1 MFQLKWVWKNLE
13 GCRKR
18 YVFALCSTAVL
29 SMMALVNSVLT
40 AQIMDTV
47 FTPVKEGQGTTPEL
61 WHRLVVLVSIL
72 IGFTMFRMCF
82 NYLSVMTYE
91 TCSQKLLFKL
101 RRDLY
106 ANMQAQDSSFFSK
119 NRTGDLMT
127 RLTGDLDMVRHTT
140 CYVIRMII
148 DCVVLF
154 LTTSITFLCVD
165 WLFALA
171 MLAVTPIIFI
181 LTKVFA
187 KQVHPLY
194 VDLRERLSRMNTAA
208 QENIAGNRVVK
219 AFAKTTRSSSLI
231 RKTRI
236 TAKRTSKRRCCGSN
250 SRRISMVF
258 RSRFPS
264 PFCSS
269 AARSSSWAAFQSAR
283 LHSLTRCAGR

>member
-171 MLAVTPIIFI
+171 MLP
-181 LTKVFA
+181 
-187 KQVHPLY
+187 
-194 VDLRERLSRMNTAA
+194 
-208 QENIAGNRVVK
+208 
-219 AFAKTTRSSSLI
+219 
-231 RKTRI
+231 
-236 TAKRTSKRRCCGSN
+236 
-250 SRRISMVF
+250 
-258 RSRFPS
+258 
-264 PFCSS
+264 
-269 AARSSSWAAFQSAR
+269 
-283 LHSLTRCAGR
+283 